1 MSRAIFTRLIYMQT
15 TPSSHTPSSTITIAP
30 DIQSIYD
37 IIAERRQQ
45 LSRKR
50 TMKTSVGGDELLAA
64 IIQRW
69 ADHQSTMDLM
79 RKLFGLPQEQD
90 IATLYHDDYRYNY
103 PKNYRDVLIGETSWR
118 LSLPMA
124 DRVQQFLNTKP
135 QVIDFFVLIYA
146 VRGDLSDHFYTL
158 CQERDIT
165 ITKIISQVQYFAEHE
180 GIVAMG
186 GFVFLETICMMM
198 EYTSLSLD
206 TIDMIKITNIPDMQH
221 MMSLI
226 QWQKN
231 TRLTLVDSV
240 NDNYESDVLDH
251 DQDANTVNN
260 AKKTNKKDES
270 KNKKKDEKKMA
281 IEFYGTDLTDEA
293 KNNRLDLVIGREK
306 EIEQVIYTLLRK
318 TKSNP
323 LLIGEAW
330 VGKTA
335 IVEWIAQRIAVG
347 NVPERLKNK
356 RIMMVDVGS
365 MVAGTKYRG
374 DFEARFKAVMDEASD
389 PTNNIILFIDEI
401 HTIIGAGWAA
411 GTDDA
416 AQLLKPML
424 ARGKIKLIAATTFDE
439 YQQHIEKDAALKRRF
454 QEIHVNEPSLEDT
467 KKILLGLRPQYEE
480 FHGVQISDESIDAA
494 ITLTQRYVLNKQ
506 FPDKAIDII
515 DEASARA
522 STIAVVLD
530 KDQEYLSIS
539 KALKVLQK
547 NMEKAVEEQDYFA
560 AADFKL
566 EEQKL
571 KDKLW
576 TLRAS
581 KALPM
586 HLRPAVS
593 PDAIGRVL
601 ADKTWV
607 PADVVTESEITKL
620 QRLKSHLDGKILGQD
635 EAVAAVVKTLQ
646 RSRLSVVERN
656 KPIASFLFLGP
667 SGVGKTYLAK
677 LIAKEYFGDEK
688 AMIRVDMSEF
698 MESYTA
704 SKLIG
709 SAPGYVG
716 YESGGMLTEQ
726 VRRKPYCV
734 VLLDEIEKAN
744 RDILNILLQ
753 IFDEGQI
760 KDNKGRLISFKS
772 TIIIMTSN
780 LGAEEFGKKKA
791 SIGFSSDTDANDNR
805 SDSDRKKITE
815 RVDEHVK
822 DFLTPELQNRIDY
835 KIVFK
840 PLSKAIL
847 GDIFKHKL
855 SDFLH
860 IWQTKTG
867 HTLDEYDDAKI
878 ASIIDEIYKPE
889 FGARPIEKY
898 IHDTIEPELIEKV
911 MNG

>member
-1 MSRAIFTRLIYMQT
+1 MQHT
-15 TPSSHTPSSTITIAP
+15 SPQHTPQSTITIAP

-37 IIAERRQQ
+37 LIHEHRQQ
-45 LSRKR
+45 RSSRKNN
-50 TMKTSVGGDELLAA
+50 KTIVGDELLYA

-69 ADHQSTMDLM
+69 QDHQSTMNLM
-79 RKLFGLPQEQD
+79 WKLLGIARYQD
-90 IATLYHDDYRYNY
+90 VATIYTGTYSYSH
-103 PKNYRDVLIGETSWR
+103 PKTYRDVLIGETTRR

-124 DRVQQFLNTKP
+124 ERAQHFLNSKP
-135 QVIDFFVLIYA
+135 QVLDFFVLMYA

-158 CQERDIT
+158 CQEKDIALT
-165 ITKIISQVQYFAEHE
+165 QIISQVQYFAEHE
-180 GIVAMG
+180 AVLTMG

-206 TIDMIKITNIPDMQH
+206 SIDMIQVAQMPDMQD
-221 MMSLI
+221 MISLL
-226 QWQKN
+226 QWQKISSQLSS
-231 TRLTLVDSV
+231 RKKSLTPKNMHDT
-240 NDNYESDVLDH
+240 YESDVLDH
-251 DQDANTVNN
+251 DQDADNVETT
-260 AKKTNKKDES
+260 KKTTKKDDTKS
-270 KNKKKDEKKMA
+270 KKKDDKKMA

-306 EIEQVIYTLLRK
+306 EIEQVTYTLLRK

-335 IVEWIAQRIAVG
+335 IVEWLAQRIALG

-401 HTIIGAGWAA
+401 HTIIGAGGAA

-494 ITLTQRYVLNKQ
+494 IALTQRYVLNKQ

-522 STIAVVLD
+522 STVATVLD
-530 KDQEYLSIS
+530 KDQEYLDVS
-539 KALKVLQK
+539 KAIKALQK
-547 NMEKAVEEQDYFA
+547 KMEKAVEEQDYFA

-566 EEQKL
+566 TEQKL
-571 KDKLW
+571 KDKLS

-586 HLRPAVS
+586 HLRPVVT
-593 PDAIGRVL
+593 PDAIGRIL

-620 QRLKSHLDGKILGQD
+620 QRLKANLDGKILGQD

-646 RSRLSVVERN
+646 RSRLSVIERN

-698 MESYTA
+698 MESYSA

-716 YESGGMLTEQ
+716 YESGGLLTEQ

-753 IFDEGQI
+753 IFDEWQI
-760 KDNKGRLISFKS
+760 KDNKGRTISFKS

-780 LGAEEFGKKKA
+780 LGAEEFGKKQA
-791 SIGFSSDTDANDNR
+791 SIGFSSSDEAKDTR

-822 DFLTPELQNRIDY
+822 EFITPELQNRIDY
-835 KIVFK
+835 KIIFK
-840 PLSKAIL
+840 PLTKLAL
-847 GDIFKHKL
+847 GSIFKQKL

-860 IWQTKTG
+860 VWKTKTG
-867 HTLDEYDDAKI
+867 HSIDDYDDAKI